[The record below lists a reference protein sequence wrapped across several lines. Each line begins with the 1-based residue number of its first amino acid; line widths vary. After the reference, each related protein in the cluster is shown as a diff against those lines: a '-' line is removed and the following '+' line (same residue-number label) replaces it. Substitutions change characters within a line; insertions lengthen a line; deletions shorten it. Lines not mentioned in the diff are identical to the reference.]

1 VAQGLENASAPYKH
15 RIVNA
20 ILELNEY
27 RGSSLKSI
35 ETAVIQGHVGISNLV
50 YIKNALKKGV
60 ATGDF
65 IKVVD
70 AISKYKLSPKLFAQ
84 ATARSKKSHSQSQKS
99 IKDEE
104 GVEESDFRAYLL
116 GLTMHDL
123 CYKTTA
129 KKVFFLE
136 DSDLSTLPS
145 TATDNPHNGGGATLY
160 EKADVVDL
168 VVQQYGERDAWDEM
182 MARKQESKAMKQKSK
197 ASRKKN
203 EKNNRKR
210 IQKKRREKLKKA
222 LELRNEHLELRNDS
236 HWQSEYFMSGKKG
249 DLEKAVDVAELMW
262 FLYDNTNYHRLQK
275 LYFANAHNSIWNGC
289 LIVQGG
295 KYIATNHCMGEWAR
309 EKARCQALRNHA
321 DHPQFPS
328 NPLCLGDTYWK
339 DNME

>member
-1 VAQGLENASAPYKH
+1 MHHHRSLVPYYLSKISFGSTHRHRPPSDRMVRPAPYKH

-84 ATARSKKSHSQSQKS
+84 AMARSKKSHSQSQKS

-136 DSDLSTLPS
+136 DSDLSTLPIWR
-145 TATDNPHNGGGATLY
+145 TGCMG
-160 EKADVVDL
+160 
-168 VVQQYGERDAWDEM
+168 
-182 MARKQESKAMKQKSK
+182 
-197 ASRKKN
+197 
-203 EKNNRKR
+203 
-210 IQKKRREKLKKA
+210 
-222 LELRNEHLELRNDS
+222 RND
-236 HWQSEYFMSGKKG
+236 GK
-249 DLEKAVDVAELMW
+249 E
-262 FLYDNTNYHRLQK
+262 
-275 LYFANAHNSIWNGC
+275 
-289 LIVQGG
+289 
-295 KYIATNHCMGEWAR
+295 AR
-309 EKARCQALRNHA
+309 E
-321 DHPQFPS
+321 
-328 NPLCLGDTYWK
+328 
-339 DNME
+339 

>member
-1 VAQGLENASAPYKH
+1 MVRPAPYKH

-84 ATARSKKSHSQSQKS
+84 AMVRSKKSHSQSQKS

-129 KKVFFLE
+129 KKVFFLD

-197 ASRKKN
+197 AIRKKN

-222 LELRNEHLELRNDS
+222 LELRNEHLEFRNDS
-236 HWQSEYFMSGKKG
+236 HWQSEYLKSGNKG

-262 FLYDNTNYHRLQK
+262 FLYKITNYHRLQK
-275 LYFANAHNSIWNGC
+275 SYFANAHNSIWNGC